1 MNLFQAVNDALSIA
15 LTTDD
20 KAGKNQRQSIILSI
34 LITPTH
40 FISYFWRRCILWW
53 CVQSNVWSGRTVWK
67 RSCI

>member
-40 FISYFWRRCILWW
+40 FISYFW
-53 CVQSNVWSGRTVWK
+53 
-67 RSCI
+67 